1 MSYEKKR
8 KTRVALVRVT
18 LPTTNC
24 KYKLYDN
31 YTLTYFVKIDAKCV
45 FILIIRCVFV
55 IVI

>member
-1 MSYEKKR
+1 MKQKR